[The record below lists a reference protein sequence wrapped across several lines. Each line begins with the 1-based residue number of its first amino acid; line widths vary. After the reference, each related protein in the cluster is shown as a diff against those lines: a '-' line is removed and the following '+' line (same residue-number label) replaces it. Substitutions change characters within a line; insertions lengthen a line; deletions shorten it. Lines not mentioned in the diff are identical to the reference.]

1 MPRKARLE
9 FDGAVYHVMDRGN
22 RQEAIFLDDEDR
34 RLFLKTLWQAC
45 ERTGWRIHSFVLMEN
60 HYHLLLETPEANLS
74 SGMRWLQAT
83 YTIRHNV
90 RHGLCGHLFQGRY
103 KAIIVDPQAE
113 TYFRTVS
120 DYIHLNPVR
129 VGLIEPGKP
138 LSDYPWSSFPALI
151 GTPGKRPAALT
162 AERVVCGR
170 GDSDNARGRQRYRD
184 ALEQRARDERTGPT
198 IDEGMLKSIRRGW
211 FLGSEEFRQELLEK
225 FDSFSP
231 GASPSDKKIR
241 RHDEAE
247 AERLIRTGM
256 ETLGIRDLSG
266 QAKGSSVKIALAAF
280 VKNRTVVTNLWIARR
295 LQMGHPSRVSRY
307 CTEAGSRKDLQ
318 KLVKQLKKAIS
329 KN

>member
-9 FDGAVYHVMDRGN
+9 FEGAVYHVMDRGD
-22 RQEAIFLDDEDR
+22 RQEAIFLDDEDH

-45 ERTGWRIHSFVLMEN
+45 ERTGWRIHSYVLMKN

-90 RHGLCGHLFQGRY
+90 RHSLSGHLFQGRY

-113 TYFRTVS
+113 TYFRTMA

-129 VGLIEPGKP
+129 AGLIEPGKP

-151 GTPGKRPAALT
+151 GAPGKRPTALT
-162 AERVVCGR
+162 AERVVCGW

-184 ALEQRARDERTGPT
+184 TLEQRARDERTDPT

-225 FDSFSP
+225 FDSFSSS
-231 GASPSDKKIR
+231 ASPSDKKIR

-256 ETLGIRDLSG
+256 ETLGIRDLAG
-266 QAKGSSVKIALAAF
+266 LAKGSSVKIALATF
-280 VKNRTVVTNLWIARR
+280 VKNQTVVTNLWIARR

-307 CTEAGSRKDLQ
+307 CTEAGSRKDVQ
-318 KLVKQLKKAIS
+318 KLVKQLKKQ
-329 KN
+329 